1 MSAPVEI
8 LTLALGVVETNAYI
22 IGDHASGQAILID
35 PVDDAP
41 QLIKAAA
48 DAGFE
53 IGLILA
59 THAHFDHVLASAQ
72 IKELT
77 HAPFVLHAKAAPM
90 LRDLP
95 AQGRMFF
102 GTPFP
107 PAAEPDRLI
116 TDESEIIELGAIR
129 LQPLYTPG
137 HAPGH
142 LAFYMPAVKIVFSG
156 DALFAGSIGRTDLP
170 GGSLDVLFNSIVRK
184 LLTLDDD
191 VRVLPG
197 HGDPTTIG
205 TERRENPYLQW

>member
-77 HAPFVLHAKAAPM
+77 HAPFVLHAGAAPM

-170 GGSLDVLFNSIVRK
+170 GGSLDVLLNSIVRK